1 MSGDCGWAGTIL
13 RIDLTNGE
21 ITKQP
26 FPEEWKEMYLGGR
39 TLNSKILYDE
49 VPPHADPLG
58 PENRLIIG
66 TGPLTGILGPG
77 TGRFTVTAK
86 SPLTGIHGDANCG
99 GDFGAEL
106 KHAGYDHIVISGK
119 SPQPVYLWI
128 DDGHIEIRDASML
141 WGKTVF
147 EADQVIKTDE
157 IGDPEVKTLL
167 IGPAGENLVRF
178 ACPIANLYRA
188 PGRCGMGAVMGSKNL
203 KGIAVRGS
211 GSLKVANMKE
221 YLAHVKTLYEE
232 IYASAVYP
240 RWSKYGTTT
249 LIEPKHQRGEMGIR
263 NKQDTHWPAEKAR
276 EIFGDTFVDK
286 MVVKSKACF
295 GCPMHCAHGF
305 VVQEG
310 PYAGTFAEGMEWG
323 TIGCFGNQLDNPR
336 LDAIGKC
343 HELASQYGLD
353 TMSTGLMIAFAMEL
367 FQRGILT
374 KEDTNG
380 IELNWGD
387 HELIVELVRKIA
399 YREDIGDLLAEGKRI
414 FIQKLA
420 TDRAGEAAKYTNQ
433 VKWLDEV
440 TDFRSDLGRA
450 LNYSVSTR
458 GACHLRGMPTYS
470 VWEDSELKKLFEDK
484 YWDKKFKSP
493 KATDFQAYDPIRAD
507 IVILSETICCAA
519 DTLEICKFNTEWMA
533 QESVN
538 LSAMAKLVSLVTGR
552 EINVDRFNQVMD
564 RCWQIERAFSVREGV
579 TGQDDIPSPRYFEAM
594 PSGPQKGKKIEIEP
608 FAELL
613 QIYYAKRGWDVN
625 GIPTRQRLEALGL
638 KEVAEELARMSL
650 YRV

>member
-13 RIDLTNGE
+13 RVNLTDGE
-21 ITKQP
+21 IVKQP

-39 TLNSKILYDE
+39 TLNSKILFDE

-66 TGPLTGILGPG
+66 TGPLTGLLGPG

-99 GDFGAEL
+99 GDFGAEV
-106 KHAGYDHIVISGK
+106 KYAGYDHIVISGK
-119 SPQPVYLWI
+119 SPKPVYLWI
-128 DDGHIEIRDASML
+128 DDGNIEIRDASMI

-157 IGDPEVKTLL
+157 IGDLEVKTLL

-203 KGIAVRGS
+203 KGIVVRGS
-211 GSLKVANMKE
+211 GSIKVANMKE
-221 YLAHVKTLYEE
+221 YLAHVKNLYKE

-263 NKQDTHWPAEKAR
+263 NKQDTHWPEEKAR
-276 EIFGDTFVDK
+276 KIFGDTFVDE

-305 VVQEG
+305 VVKEG

-336 LDAIGKC
+336 LDSIGKC

-380 IELNWGD
+380 VELNWGD

-414 FIQKLA
+414 FIQKLE
-420 TDRAGEAAKYTNQ
+420 TERGCEAANYTNQ

-470 VWEDSELKKLFEDK
+470 VWEDSELKKLFDDK

-538 LSAMAKLVSLVTGR
+538 LSAMAKLVSMATGR
-552 EINVDRFNQVMD
+552 EINVDKFNQVMD

-579 TGQDDIPSPRYFEAM
+579 TGKDDIPSPRYFEPM
-594 PSGPQKGKKIEIEP
+594 PSGPQKGKKIERKP
-608 FAELL
+608 FEELL
-613 QIYYAKRGWDVN
+613 QIYYAKRGWDKN
-625 GIPTRQRLEALGL
+625 GVPTRQRLEALGL
-638 KEVAEELARMSL
+638 KEVAEELSLMSF
-650 YRV
+650 

>member
-1 MSGDCGWAGTIL
+1 MSGDFGWAGTIL
-13 RIDLTNGE
+13 RVNLTDGE
-21 ITKQP
+21 IIKQP
-26 FPEEWKEMYLGGR
+26 FPEEWKDMYLGGR
-39 TLNSKILYDE
+39 TLNSKILFDE
-49 VPPHADPLG
+49 VPPNADPLG
-58 PENRLIIG
+58 PDNRLIIG
-66 TGPLTGILGPG
+66 TGPLTGLLGPG

-106 KHAGYDHIVISGK
+106 KYAGYDHIVISGK
-119 SPQPVYLWI
+119 APKPVYLWI
-128 DDGHIEIRDASML
+128 DDGNIEIRDASMI

-147 EADQVIKTDE
+147 EADQIIKTDE
-157 IGDPEVKTLL
+157 IVDREVKTLL

-203 KGIAVRGS
+203 KGIVVRGT

-221 YLAHVKTLYEE
+221 YLAHVKNLYKE

-276 EIFGDTFVDK
+276 EIFGDTFVDT

-336 LDAIGKC
+336 LDSIGKC

-414 FIQKLA
+414 FIQKLE
-420 TDRAGEAAKYTNQ
+420 TERASEAARYTNQ

-538 LSAMAKLVSLVTGR
+538 LSAMAKLVSMVTGR
-552 EINVDRFNQVMD
+552 EINVNKFNQVMD

-579 TGQDDIPSPRYFEAM
+579 TGKDDIPSPRYFEPM
-594 PSGPQKGKKIEIEP
+594 PSGPQKGKKIERKP
-608 FAELL
+608 FEELL
-613 QIYYAKRGWDVN
+613 QIYYTKRGWDSN

-638 KEVAEELARMSL
+638 KEVAAELSRMSL
-650 YRV
+650 TG